1 MKKLSKNK
9 ILNLYQTILD
19 DKEADFKSI
28 PDGQVKENII
38 NEISSIE
45 DIKSKIK
52 IFDSP
57 SNINGRQILGLYDL
71 SDFEQFLNI
80 KTNSLLP
87 NSNVLTSLKTLDE
100 LVEKDKQREEDG
112 FPRKIRLGK
121 IVKPGQGKKEKVVIV
136 PTTTEPK
143 FYHDN
148 STTDEE
154 NENESESTGGSGE
167 GEEGE
172 VIGEQQAEPQPGEGE
187 GQGAGEGNSANHD
200 LSSEAYDLGKIL
212 TEKFQLPHLK
222 SKGKKRSLTK
232 FVYDLTDKN
241 KRSGQILDKKA
252 TLKNIVKTNIILEN
266 INPNK
271 PFNPENLFLNPQ
283 DEIYRILSKE
293 KDFESQAVVFFLR
306 DYSGSM
312 QGKPA
317 EVISTQHLFIYS
329 FLMYQYKNNVKTRFI
344 LHDTE
349 AKEVPDF
356 YTYYKSNVAGGTN
369 IFPAFDLTNKIIE
382 EESLARDYNIYVFH
396 GTDGDDWESDGA
408 KTLAAINKLKT
419 YSNRIG
425 ITVAKNSW
433 SSSSSKTTIEK
444 YLEKSNILENCK
456 NEIKLDVFNAAEASE
471 ARIIEGI
478 KKLMEE

>member
-1 MKKLSKNK
+1 MN
-9 ILNLYQTILD
+9 
-19 DKEADFKSI
+19 DKDADISSVSDI
-28 PDGQVKENII
+28 QVKNNII
-38 NEISSIE
+38 NEISAIE
-45 DIKSKIK
+45 NSSKIS
-52 IFDSP
+52 INESESFFD
-57 SNINGRQILGLYDL
+57 GKKVTELYDV
-71 SDFEQFLNI
+71 SDFEQFLSI
-80 KTNSLLP
+80 KMNHLSP
-87 NSNVLTSLKTLDE
+87 NSNILTSLKTLDE

-112 FPRKIRLGK
+112 FPRRIRLGK
-121 IVKPGQGKKEKVVIV
+121 ISKPGQGKQEKVVIV

-148 STTDEE
+148 STTEEDE
-154 NENESESTGGSGE
+154 NEGESTGGSGD

-187 GQGAGEGNSANHD
+187 GEGAGEGDAGDHE

-212 TEKFQLPHLK
+212 TEKFQLPNLK
-222 SKGKKRSLTK
+222 PKGKKRSLTK
-232 FVYDLTDKN
+232 FTYELTDTN
-241 KRSGQILDKKA
+241 KRTGQILDKKT
-252 TLKNIVKTNIILEN
+252 TLRNIIKTNIILEN

-271 PFNPENLFLNPQ
+271 PFSPENLFLNPQ
-283 DEIYRILSKE
+283 DEVYRILSKE

-329 FLMYQYKNNVKTRFI
+329 FLMYQYQNNVKTKFI

-369 IFPAFDLTNKIIE
+369 IYPAFELTNKIIE
-382 EESLARDYNIYVFH
+382 DENLAKDYNIYVFH

-408 KTLAAINKLKT
+408 KTLAALNKLKT
-419 YSNRIG
+419 YANRIG

-433 SSSSSKTTIEK
+433 SSSSSQTTIEK
-444 YLEKSNILENCK
+444 YLAKSNILVNCK
-456 NEIKLDVFNAAEASE
+456 NEIKLDVMSAAEASE